1 MPLTIPSLDDRT
13 YQDLRDEALARI
25 PVHTPEWTNFNE
37 SDPGVTLIEL
47 FAFLT
52 ENLLYRS
59 NQIPDRNRRKF
70 LALLGIPLQAAT
82 SAVGLVALN
91 NDRGPLQTITLN
103 AGLEVRA
110 GQVPFRTEQGL
121 DVLPIEGQLFYKR
134 VLADP
139 PPELREYYNQLY
151 ASFLRPPLAA
161 TAQLYETVPFPQPGT
176 AGVDLGLETV
186 DSSLWLALLVRAAD
200 KPAENTE
207 RAREELRNRVREQIA
222 GKTLSLGL
230 VPSLVDAS
238 RHLAPGG
245 QDAAEDM
252 PRLQFEMP
260 IGGTLPVV
268 ASQRVPRYRLL
279 DAAGPADVLAQPGV
293 MQITLPAAA
302 ELRLWDNLDP
312 LEAGVMDFPPA
323 LEDTNL
329 NDRVLTWVRLRA
341 ATGTPARLLWVG
353 INATGV
359 SQRAHVANE
368 LLPPG
373 TGTPD
378 QVVVL
383 SKTPVLPDSVRL
395 TVTAQGKAEIW
406 QAIDD
411 LTSAGPEVPVPAPR
425 QPPGAPLLKND
436 LVKVFTLNPES
447 GEIRFGDGMRGARP
461 PFGATIRADYDYG
474 VGRAGNV
481 NADAINSG
489 PALPAGL
496 KVTNP
501 VPTWG
506 GAEAETVSA
515 GEKQIAAYLQH
526 RDRLVTAPDFETIT
540 RRTPGVDIAR
550 VDVLPA
556 FNPELGGNEPGD
568 APGAVTLMVIPKY
581 DPAQPE
587 APSPDRLFLNTICA
601 YIDSRRLVTTE
612 VFLRGP
618 IYKPIWVS
626 VGISVIAG
634 ESIATVR
641 EAVKS
646 ALKQFLSPLPAMP
659 DEALEPQTSPFTA
672 PQGVDAGRGWPLHK
686 PVVALELMAVASR
699 VPGVALI
706 NNVLLAEGLADA
718 TPQVEMHGLQLPQ
731 VAGMVVTVGEPLALS
746 QLRGMATPLPGQG
759 EPGDGGTAPQ
769 LVPIP
774 VIPEECK

>member
-1 MPLTIPSLDDRT
+1 MPLTIPNLDDRT

-70 LALLGIPLQAAT
+70 LTLLGIPLQPAA
-82 SAVGLVALN
+82 SAVGLVTFN

-121 DVLPIEGQLFYKR
+121 DVLPIEAQLFYKR

-139 PPELREYYNQLY
+139 APELREYYNQLY
-151 ASFLRPPLAA
+151 TSFLRSPLAA

-186 DSSLWLALLVRAAD
+186 DGSLWMALLIRTAD
-200 KPAENTE
+200 KPAENTD
-207 RAREELRNRVREQIA
+207 RAREELRNRVREQIE
-222 GKTLSLGL
+222 GKTLNLGL
-230 VPSLVDAS
+230 LPSLVDSS
-238 RHLAPGG
+238 RRLAPGG
-245 QDAAEDM
+245 QAAPEDAA
-252 PRLQFEMP
+252 RLRFEIP
-260 IGGTLPVV
+260 IGGTLPTV

-279 DAAGPADVLAQPGV
+279 DAAGSTDVLAQPGV
-293 MQITLPAAA
+293 VQITLPAAA
-302 ELRLWDNLDP
+302 DLRLWDNLDP

-329 NDRVLTWVRLRA
+329 NDRLLTWVRLRA
-341 ATGTPARLLWVG
+341 DTGTPARLLWVG
-353 INATGV
+353 ANVARV

-368 LLPPG
+368 LLPLG

-383 SKTPVLPDSVRL
+383 SKTPVLPDSVQL
-395 TVTAQGKAEIW
+395 TVTAQGKTDVW

-411 LTSAGPEVPVPAPR
+411 LTSAGPEVPVPDPR
-425 QPPGAPLLKND
+425 QPPGTPPVKND
-436 LVKVFTLNPES
+436 LVKVFMLNPES

-474 VGRAGNV
+474 VGRGGNV
-481 NADAINSG
+481 NAGAINSG

-501 VPTWG
+501 VATWG
-506 GAEAETVSA
+506 GAEAEAVSV
-515 GEKQIAAYLQH
+515 GEKQIAGYLQH
-526 RDRLVTAPDFETIT
+526 RDRLVTAADFETIT
-540 RRTPGVDIAR
+540 RRTPGVDIGR
-550 VDVLPA
+550 VEVLPA
-556 FNPELGGNEPGD
+556 FNPELGANEPGD

-581 DPAQPE
+581 DPAQPD
-587 APSPDRLFLNTICA
+587 APAPDRLFLNTICA
-601 YIDSRRLVTTE
+601 YIDTRRLVTTE

-626 VGISVIAG
+626 VGISVIPG
-634 ESIATVR
+634 ESVATVR

-659 DEALEPQTSPFTA
+659 EDVLEAQLPLFTA
-672 PQGVDAGRGWPLHK
+672 SQGVDTNRGWPLGK
-686 PVVALELMAVASR
+686 PVVALELLAVASR
-699 VPGVALI
+699 VPGVALVH
-706 NNVLLAEGLADA
+706 NVLLAEGLADA
-718 TPQVEMHGLQLPQ
+718 TPQVEMRGLQLPQ
-731 VAGMVVTVGEPLALS
+731 VVGIVVNSGEPLALG
-746 QLRGMATPLPGQG
+746 QLRGMATPSAGQEDTG
-759 EPGDGGTAPQ
+759 EGAPRQ